1 MERRLL
7 IAGAVL
13 GCGLLLVFARL
24 VHVTTVHSEALA
36 QKASKQHQQKLE
48 LPSRR
53 GAIVDRNGEP
63 LALSVPAESLG
74 VRPRDLPADANKLI
88 ASIAAALHS
97 SPEEVNDSFR
107 SSKRF
112 VWLKRRATPQE
123 AAQVRA
129 LGLRGIE
136 SIETERRF
144 YPQKT
149 LAAPVI
155 GFTDVDA
162 VGIAGLEHTHDRV
175 LREEP
180 AKILGERDGLGRMIL
195 AHGVTASPEV
205 LNVRLTLDI
214 GIQSIAERELAQ
226 AVRTTGA
233 ESGTVVVLDPQTF
246 AVLALAQVP
255 TFDANTPAAV
265 RPEQRRNRTVGDCY
279 EPGSTMKTL
288 LVAAALDAKRLSPH
302 EKIFCE
308 YGRYAV
314 GKWTINDS
322 HRHGWISVGQ
332 IIQQSSNIG
341 ASKIAER
348 LGKDTYAAYLRAF
361 GFGRL
366 TGIELPNE
374 SRGIL
379 PSPDTWSHIH
389 LVTASYGQGFAV
401 TPLQLASAYAALAN
415 GGTLMRPY
423 VVSEILNSDGKV
435 VEARNPQR
443 LLQVVGGDTA
453 QLMMQ
458 MMEQVTEK
466 HGTGT
471 RARVEGFRVAG
482 KTGTSQKPD
491 PRGGYS
497 ARDRIASFA
506 GIVPADQPRLV
517 VLVVIDTPRTGVYGG
532 EIAAPVFQAIA
543 RQTLAYLGI
552 EGEKPKLEIT
562 PAIIP
567 PLDTGSARVQ
577 TLRRTIAEETPG
589 AQSEYDVT
597 EEGGNSEPNFIG
609 KSLRDAVLMAE
620 LNGWQI
626 ETTGSGYVKKQTV
639 KKGAEALVYELTL
652 TSLGGDRP

>member
-7 IAGAVL
+7 IAGAAL
-13 GCGLLLVFARL
+13 GCGLLLVMGRL
-24 VHVTTVHSEALA
+24 VHVTAIHNEALA

-48 LPSRR
+48 IPSRR

-74 VRPRDLPADANKLI
+74 VRPRDLPADAHKWI
-88 ASIAAALHS
+88 TPVATALHS
-97 SPEEVNDSFR
+97 STEEVTSSFR
-107 SSKRF
+107 SSKGF

-129 LGLRGIE
+129 LGIRGIE

-162 VGIAGLEHTHDRV
+162 VGIAGLEQTHDRF

-180 AKILGERDGLGRMIL
+180 TELIGQRDGLGRMIF
-195 AHGVTASPEV
+195 AHGEVVAPEV

-226 AVRTTGA
+226 AVRATGA
-233 ESGTVVVLDPQTF
+233 ESGTAVVLDPQTF

-265 RPEQRRNRTVGDCY
+265 RPDRRRNRTVGDCY

-314 GKWTINDS
+314 GKWMINDS
-322 HRHGWISVGQ
+322 HRHGWLNVTQ

-341 ASKIAER
+341 VAKIAER

-366 TGIELPNE
+366 TEIELPNE

-379 PSPDTWSHIH
+379 PAADTWSRIH

-423 VVSEILNSDGKV
+423 IVSEILNSDGKV

-443 LLQVVGGDTA
+443 LLQVVGSDTA
-453 QLMMQ
+453 QLMMR
-458 MMEQVTEK
+458 MLEQVTEK
-466 HGTGT
+466 EGTGT
-471 RARVEGFRVAG
+471 RARIDGFRVAG

-497 ARDRIASFA
+497 ARDRIASFV
-506 GIVPADQPRLV
+506 GLVPADQPRLV

-532 EIAAPVFQAIA
+532 EIAAPAFQAIA
-543 RQTLAYLGI
+543 KQSLAYLGI
-552 EGEKPKLEIT
+552 EGEKPKLEVS
-562 PAIIP
+562 PAIMP
-567 PLDTGSARVQ
+567 PLDSESARRN
-577 TLRRTIAEETPG
+577 TLRQAIAVKTPETH
-589 AQSEYDVT
+589 SEYGVV
-597 EEGGNSEPNFIG
+597 EEESNNEPNFIG
-609 KSLRDAVLMAE
+609 KSLRDAVLMAQ

-626 ETTGSGYVKKQTV
+626 VTKGSGYVKKQTV
-639 KKGAEALVYELTL
+639 KKDADALVYELTL
-652 TSLGGDRP
+652 TALGGDRP